1 MISYHDQLL
10 FSLRLSRLLWGF
22 FLVFVTFSVASQ
34 FQCSSYTFH
43 QMLLGCFTGAFCL
56 LNIQHHS
63 VTFQIPRLE
72 LITTCDRHFSLLQVF
87 WCISGNSFS
96 TLKNPFLYI
105 NININP
111 RHKLT
116 FTGVNKQYVR
126 LLDLWITK
134 VKDCQLRCCSA

>member
-1 MISYHDQLL
+1 MH
-10 FSLRLSRLLWGF
+10 
-22 FLVFVTFSVASQ
+22 
-34 FQCSSYTFH
+34 
-43 QMLLGCFTGAFCL
+43 LGCFTGAFGL

-87 WCISGNSFS
+87 WCIFGNSFS

-126 LLDLWITK
+126 LLDL
-134 VKDCQLRCCSA
+134 